1 MSKHQEN
8 RILRQLNRGLIASLS
23 LVGVLLD
30 GAQLSDLVLQGAAM
44 IWLWSQEL
52 QSVEAACWH
61 RLRSRRGRCPNP
73 RLVPVIPWPGG
84 PSTR

>member
-8 RILRQLNRGLIASLS
+8 RILRQLNRGLIVSLS
-23 LVGVLLD
+23 LVGMLLD

-52 QSVEAACWH
+52 QSVEAVCWR
-61 RLRSRRGRCPNP
+61 RLCSCRGRCPDP
-73 RLVPVIPWPGG
+73 RLARAIPAPGG
-84 PSTR
+84 PTAR

>member
-8 RILRQLNRGLIASLS
+8 RILRQLNRGVIASLS
-23 LVGVLLD
+23 LVGMLLD

-52 QSVEAACWH
+52 QSVETACWH
-61 RLRSRRGRCPNP
+61 RLRSCRGPCPGRRLAR
-73 RLVPVIPWPGG
+73 VIPAPGG
-84 PSTR
+84 PATR